1 VIRAARV
8 RPVLPSRLGFAP
20 DRIDLTREFAV
31 SDLFA
36 WPAVLGPL
44 LRREDLSE
52 AQAGA
57 AMGSVLAGEATPAQ
71 IAAFATGLRIKGET
85 AEEMT
90 GLVKAMLAAAAPLAV
105 PGPLLDTCGTG
116 GDRAGTFNVSTL
128 AALVAAGAGQRVAK
142 HGNRAASGRCG
153 SADLLE
159 ALGVVIALPPEGVAA
174 TLAEVGIGF
183 CFAPVFHPAMRH
195 AGGPRRELGVPT
207 VFNFLGPLANPARAR
222 HQALG
227 VADPRMAPI
236 MAEVLRRT
244 GVHHALVFY
253 GHDGLDELTTTTT
266 STLLDVSADGVR
278 ELEVDPV
285 ELDLAPARRED
296 LLGGDVDRNVA
307 IAKEILA
314 GQGGPARDMV
324 LLNAAAAL
332 VAADAALSLADGL
345 EAAAGSIDQGRARD
359 TLDAWV
365 ESSRQAAAGA

>member
-1 VIRAARV
+1 M
-8 RPVLPSRLGFAP
+8 P
-20 DRIDLTREFAV
+20 DE
-31 SDLFA
+31 FA

-44 LRREDLSE
+44 LQRDDLGE
-52 AQAGA
+52 QLAAA
-57 AMGSVLAGEATPAQ
+57 AMSTILAGEATSAQ

-85 AEEMT
+85 ATEMT
-90 GLVKAMLAAAAPLAV
+90 GLVRAMLAAAAPLPV

-159 ALGVVIALPPEGVAA
+159 ALGVAIALPPDAVAQ
-174 TLAEVGIGF
+174 TIAEVGIGF

-195 AGGPRRELGVPT
+195 AAGPRGELGVPT
-207 VFNFLGPLANPARAR
+207 VFNFLGPLANPARAA

-244 GVHHALVFY
+244 GSRHALVFH

-266 STLLDVSADGVR
+266 SMLLDVSQDGIR
-278 ELEVDPV
+278 ELVVDPV
-285 ELDLAPARRED
+285 ELGIPAADRED
-296 LLGGDVDRNVA
+296 LLGGDVERNAA
-307 IAKEILA
+307 IAEQVLA
-314 GQGGPARDMV
+314 GHGGPARDLV
-324 LLNAAAAL
+324 LLNAAAGL

-345 EAAAGSIDQGRARD
+345 ELAARALDEGRARD
-359 TLDAWV
+359 TLHAWV
-365 ESSRQAAAGA
+365 EASRKLAAEG